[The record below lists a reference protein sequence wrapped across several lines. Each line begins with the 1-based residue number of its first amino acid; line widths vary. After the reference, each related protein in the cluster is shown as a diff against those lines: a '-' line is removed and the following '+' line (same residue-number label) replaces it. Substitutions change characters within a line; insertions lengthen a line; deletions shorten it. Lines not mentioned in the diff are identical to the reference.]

1 MCLSG
6 SQVVLS
12 LSLSLFFFSR
22 PYQYTKRVLC
32 TPEPRVHSRQ
42 SRKQPW
48 TSFGIIYGP
57 MWNVTSY
64 VTFDFHTS
72 WSGRVSER
80 VREGAPQLSEEAKD
94 PKTKIYTEKHAPT
107 IYRFCRCDGWER
119 RNGKSSEL
127 TFGGAFEVM
136 SEKMLW
142 KLKFKHTLAKSIV
155 SLTSWTHTSA
165 NAFLLFGEIVFL
177 HILTTL

>member
-1 MCLSG
+1 MSFTAKLG
-6 SQVVLS
+6 SLNFVSFARPRIWIFFLDSLCVLNEAGASQCVWVAAKLFS

-80 VREGAPQLSEEAKD
+80 VRRRPPAFRRGQRPQNKNIHREACSDDLSLLPMRWMREKKRKIIGIDFRWCFWGYERKNVV
-94 PKTKIYTEKHAPT
+94 KT
-107 IYRFCRCDGWER
+107 
-119 RNGKSSEL
+119 
-127 TFGGAFEVM
+127 
-136 SEKMLW
+136 
-142 KLKFKHTLAKSIV
+142 
-155 SLTSWTHTSA
+155 
-165 NAFLLFGEIVFL
+165 EI
-177 HILTTL
+177 